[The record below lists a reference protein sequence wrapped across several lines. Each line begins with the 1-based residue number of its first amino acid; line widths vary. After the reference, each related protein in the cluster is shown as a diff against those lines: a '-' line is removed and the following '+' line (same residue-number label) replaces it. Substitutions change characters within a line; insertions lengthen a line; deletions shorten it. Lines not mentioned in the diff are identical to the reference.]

1 MDVARRYPQHVAAL
15 GRIARTAAEHTG
27 MRITE
32 AAGRYVNGQF
42 QRAGRYAYDAA
53 KASAIRA
60 ARRARAWAVTTQ
72 NNRRTDR
79 YNKFNVNRA
88 PPTPPKQS
96 AKVMKSIGSQTKK
109 VASKTIKMSS
119 KPSGFLRRPSKLP
132 RKSKRM
138 RISRNGVY
146 GTVESYDS
154 ISAVDC
160 AYVGHST
167 AAVNQMKL
175 YMFLALVKRV
185 VVAHQGPVDDFDK
198 LMIFDHGYAL
208 GDIFNIQYRPDNE
221 IATAGTSYTYTIGA
235 LSTLSAVALAIR
247 DHFNTLTTNEW
258 TLEEIVFAPASLGS
272 YSKVRLNLKNASV
285 TFDIKSTLK
294 MQNRSVDTL
303 TDNEAQDVNNVP
315 LNGKSYEGSG
325 NGTQYTKSNDGS
337 QGLWC
342 DPVFGLI
349 ASSGGGSQREP
360 PMGHL
365 FKGVSRAGKVRFE
378 PGALQTSTLTMYKT
392 YKLSTLVKQLW
403 VNTKSK
409 SIISLGLFR
418 FYGLEKMIGG
428 QSVQP
433 IEVVFEHNYFIGCE
447 FVPGKFTYSVSL
459 YTKQT
464 VP

>member
-1 MDVARRYPQHVAAL
+1 MDVVRRYPRTVSAL
-15 GRIARTAAEHTG
+15 RNLGHGALAYSGYKIS
-27 MRITE
+27 E
-32 AAGRYVNGQF
+32 AAGKYIDGNF
-42 QRAGRYAYDAA
+42 QRAGNYVLDSAGRAA
-53 KASAIRA
+53 VRA
-60 ARRARAWAVTTQ
+60 ARKARSWAVSTQ
-72 NNRRTDR
+72 NRRRTDR
-79 YNKFNVNRA
+79 QGKFNANRA
-88 PPTPPKQS
+88 PPTPPK
-96 AKVMKSIGSQTKK
+96 KSPNVRKSVTTQTKK
-109 VASKTIKMSS
+109 VRSKVIKMSS

-132 RKSKRM
+132 RKSRRM

-167 AAVNQMKL
+167 SAVNQMKL

-198 LMIFDHGYAL
+198 LMIFDHGYSL

-221 IATAGTSYTYTIGA
+221 VGTLGTSYTYTIGA
-235 LSTLSAVALAIR
+235 LSTLSAVAEAIR

-258 TLEEIVFAPASLGS
+258 TLEEIVFAPANLGS

-294 MQNRSVDTL
+294 MQNRTVDTS
-303 TDNEAQDVNNVP
+303 TDKEADDVNNVP

-342 DPVFGLI
+342 DPVYGLI
-349 ASSGGGSQREP
+349 ANNGAGSQREP

-378 PGALQTSTLTMYKT
+378 PGALQTSTLTMFKT
-392 YKLSTLVKQLW
+392 FKLFTLVKQLY
-403 VNTKSK
+403 VNVKSK
-409 SIISLGLFR
+409 SIISLGSFR
-418 FYGLEKMIGG
+418 FYALEKMIGG
-428 QSVQP
+428 QSEQP

-459 YTKQT
+459 YTKQV